1 MLGFGGA
8 EPDFIPYCSGPAQK
22 QRSHQPQ
29 GLRVLFVAGAGS
41 LKLAYR

>member
-8 EPDFIPYCSGPAQK
+8 QPDFIHYCSAPAQN
-22 QRSHQPQ
+22 QRSQ